1 MDLLNDISLQINQ
14 INWEQILLT
23 LLTILLKVIA
33 VFIVFAI
40 VKGAG
45 NKIISKMF
53 SKIQQKQRIS
63 AGRSKTLE
71 SLTQNILNY
80 VLIFIFIV
88 TILQLFGIQATA
100 VLAGAGV
107 VGLAIGF
114 GAQGLVSD
122 VVTGFFLLIE
132 KQIDVGDYVTIGTYS
147 GIVEQVGLR
156 NTQVRGFDG
165 SLNYIPNRTITTLSN
180 HSRGTM
186 NALVDM
192 TIPYESHLE
201 ETMASLQNAAKQYA
215 KDNELILEGPN
226 VIAVQ
231 PASSSKLVLRVI
243 AKTVNT
249 EQAKVEKELEAIF
262 SETLEN
268 IKNDHVQHS
277 DQ

>member
-14 INWEQILLT
+14 INWEHILLT
-23 LLTILLKVIA
+23 LLTILLKVLA

-45 NKIISKMF
+45 NKIIGKMF
-53 SKIQQKQRIS
+53 SKVQQKQRIS

-186 NALVDM
+186 SALVDM

-201 ETMASLQNAAKQYA
+201 ETMAALQTAAKKYA

-231 PASSSKLVLRVI
+231 PASSSKLVLRVV

-249 EQAKVEKELEAIF
+249 EQAKVEKELEVIF
-262 SETLEN
+262 SDTLEK
-268 IKNDHVQHS
+268 IKDNHLQHP